1 LPLQGIQ
8 CDCSHEEVRLQ
19 LSGSGEGSFGVPLP
33 KERYPG
39 SRSRGSEA
47 SRPASG
53 TILGAIF
60 GLLDATMI
68 RIGNQ
73 AYPRDNCSYWLTTL
87 RDRHVDLGGG
97 KLVFRIPRQ
106 GR

>member
-1 LPLQGIQ
+1 
-8 CDCSHEEVRLQ
+8 
-19 LSGSGEGSFGVPLP
+19 
-33 KERYPG
+33 
-39 SRSRGSEA
+39 
-47 SRPASG
+47 
-53 TILGAIF
+53 
-60 GLLDATMI
+60 MI

-73 AYPRDNCSYWLTTL
+73 AYARDNCSYWLTTL

>member
-1 LPLQGIQ
+1 LQGIQ
-8 CDCSHEEVRLQ
+8 CDCSHEEVLLQ

-33 KERYPG
+33 KERSPG

-53 TILGAIF
+53 TVLEAIF
-60 GLLDATMI
+60 GRLDATMI

-73 AYPRDNCSYWLTTL
+73 AYARDNCSYWLTTL
-87 RDRHVDLGGG
+87 RDRHVVLGGG